1 MGATTLSLGFAKVK
15 QFDFS
20 WEAVPGVE
28 SYQLFERLASDG
40 EYAQIG
46 GDIVETSVSLT
57 MPLHLRFGASY
68 RVRACDAGGA
78 CTDSEPVE
86 VLDSM
91 ADAVGKFTSGT
102 AGTTQWFGCDVAL
115 SADGDTLAVGALL
128 EDKVGAVHVF
138 TRMNAVWSMQERLD
152 PSYLDPDMSN
162 NFGVSVALAADGS
175 RLAIG
180 ANGEDKYAGAVYV
193 FERVSGKWSSRG
205 RFLAS
210 NTAPGTAFGR
220 SVALSGDGTVLAV
233 GSDGEASGVADDE
246 DDTSVAGAGAAYVF
260 VWSGADWAQNG
271 YLKATDTNIKEK
283 DRFGTS
289 VALSFD
295 GAILAVGAPAYDSGA
310 RPGAVYVF
318 GRSVDV
324 WSHKAALAAAAP
336 GVGDRFGFSVAM
348 STTGDT
354 IAVGSPGGDAAG
366 GVHVFERSGAN
377 TWERTA
383 VRKASNAVAGD
394 SFGTDVALSADG
406 TLLAVGANQERS
418 AATGVGGDQDDAT
431 APGAGAAYV
440 FVGAGGEWSQT
451 AYVKAP
457 SPAAGS
463 QFGYAVALS
472 KLGDTLGVGAWL
484 EDREAKQAGAVYLY

>member
-1 MGATTLSLGFAKVK
+1 MGAATLTLGFSQVK

-20 WEAVPGVE
+20 WDAVPGVE

-40 EYAQIG
+40 EYTQIG
-46 GDIVETSVSLT
+46 GDIDGTAISLT

-91 ADAVGKFTSGT
+91 ADAVGKFTS
-102 AGTTQWFGCDVAL
+102 AEPSQQFGCDVAL
-115 SADGDTLAVGALL
+115 SADGDTLAVGALQ
-128 EDKVGAVHVF
+128 EDTFGAVHVF
-138 TRMNAVWSMQERLD
+138 TRMTDGWSLQERLV
-152 PSYLDPDMSN
+152 PSHFSAMN
-162 NFGVSVALAADGS
+162 NFGVSVALAADGR
-175 RLAIG
+175 RLAVG
-180 ANGEDKYAGAVYV
+180 ANGEDDYAGAVYV
-193 FERVSGKWSSRG
+193 FERVSGKWSLMR
-205 RFLAS
+205 RLFAS
-210 NTAPGTAFGR
+210 NHAPATAFGR

-233 GSDGEASGVADDE
+233 GSDGEASGDAENE
-246 DDTSVAGAGAAYVF
+246 DDTSAIGAGAAYVF
-260 VWSGADWAQNG
+260 VWFGADWVQRD

-283 DRFGTS
+283 ERFGTS

-318 GRSVDV
+318 GRSADV
-324 WSHKAALAAAAP
+324 WSHQAPLAAAEP
-336 GVGDRFGFSVAM
+336 GAGDRFGFSVAM

-366 GVHVFERSGAN
+366 GVHVFERSGEN
-377 TWERTA
+377 SWTRTA

-406 TLLAVGANQERS
+406 TLLAVGAHQERS
-418 AATGVGGDQDDAT
+418 ASAGIGGDEDNAT
-431 APGAGAAYV
+431 APGAGAAYA
-440 FVGAGGEWSQT
+440 FVRGNGEWSQA

-457 SPAAGS
+457 NPAASS

-484 EDREAKQAGAVYLY
+484 EDGAAKQAGAVYLY